1 MCHSAQH
8 HRPSL
13 PSAPHCAPCPHLS
26 SHSAHHTAL
35 CGCWEPWVCTQAWA
49 GLLCGAELVPYGVGW
64 LAAATGLD
72 NPHRSPQPYSS
83 VPLCHPLPALGPPTP
98 NYSTAPQPALWDHIP
113 SPSAP
118 GELLIPQGSLT
129 PSQSCLQIH
138 PLCLWQTEL
147 LAILPI
153 TSPVLW
159 DPRSFP
165 SHPKAS
171 MSPCSQPHMCTPI
184 CLHPHV
190 CHCVYSSILR
200 VHSHIRAAAVHTCTT
215 CLVLCLCVS
224 VTSCVCTDTRTK

>member
-64 LAAATGLD
+64 WGAAAGLD
-72 NPHRSPQPYSS
+72 DPHRSPQPYSS
-83 VPLCHPLPALGPPTP
+83 VPLCHPLPALRPPTP
-98 NYSTAPQPALWDHIP
+98 NHSTAPQPALWDRTP

-118 GELLIPQGSLT
+118 EELLIPQGSLT
-129 PSQSCLQIH
+129 PSQSCPEIH
-138 PLCLWQTEL
+138 PPCLWQTEL
-147 LAILPI
+147 LTIHPNI
-153 TSPVLW
+153 SSPVVW
-159 DPRSFP
+159 DIRSVP

-171 MSPCSQPHMCTPI
+171 MSPCSQPHVCTPI
-184 CLHPHV
+184 GLHPHV
-190 CHCVYSSILR
+190 
-200 VHSHIRAAAVHTCTT
+200 
-215 CLVLCLCVS
+215 
-224 VTSCVCTDTRTK
+224 